1 MSQSI
6 DPTIAC
12 PACRREWQDHPGVAH
27 CCRLATEL
35 AASLRAIL
43 TYVRAPEYSRD
54 IGEQEIYFDLME
66 NARRLVVKAG
76 HFQNL
81 PPEPH
86 L

>member
-1 MSQSI
+1 MKNSI

-43 TYVRAPEYSRD
+43 TYVRPPEYTRD

>member
-6 DPTIAC
+6 DPLIAC

-27 CCRLATEL
+27 CCKLATEL
-35 AASLRAIL
+35 AASLRDIL

-54 IGEQEIYFDLME
+54 LTEQEIYFDLVE

-76 HFQNL
+76 HFQTL

-86 L
+86 P